1 MDVYTSYFLG
11 YQAIAYAEGLKPD
24 IRITGPFDNLGRTLN
39 VGWYALAG
47 FGELRPEALHKLF
60 SASSLA

>member
-1 MDVYTSYFLG
+1 VDVYSSYFLG
-11 YQAIAYAEGLKPD
+11 YQGIAYAEGMKPD